1 MGRIFGHICLIALAL
16 MGTACQESWPAP
28 KVAPDKSRLAKAT
41 DVFWAL
47 QNLEFMVVKES
58 PNPTKHGCKPFEYL
72 AQKGATKAVRSR
84 FRVSVF
90 QCPTAE
96 KAIEIVENDHT
107 RHVNSLLRNAH
118 EGGVLRRQALE
129 IIIRME
135 AGTPADADG
144 LLEALGGM

>member
-1 MGRIFGHICLIALAL
+1 MGRVTASLGLIALVL
-16 MGTACQESWPAP
+16 TGTACQDSWPAP
-28 KVAPDKSRLAKAT
+28 KVAPEKSRLAKAT

-58 PNPTKHGCKPFEYL
+58 PSPTKHGCKPFEYL
-72 AQKGATKAVRSR
+72 AQKGSSKDVRSR
-84 FRVSVF
+84 FRISVF
-90 QCPTAE
+90 ECPTAE

-118 EGGVLRRQALE
+118 EGGVMRRQALE

-135 AGTPADADG
+135 AGMPADADG